1 MKLVLKAL
9 AGITVALACSVPASA
24 QTVFAGG
31 SPEAAKKARPH
42 KVELA
47 KRYAAYKVAG
57 MLGDRNFSALVERE
71 LAGKDK
77 AVMLKPLLNSYGA
90 TSTQASVA
98 AESLRSTDAAIRQT
112 KAIATET
119 DSVMDM
125 RLYTPKKFA
134 GKVDWKN
141 LLVAYPPTSK
151 KKEYAPVEAFDRK
164 GGSHILDGRTAPDVP
179 VLIVGI
185 NRTEAHRAGVALM
198 NKHLQAMGM
207 QSNKVASLSAPSA
220 LAASIE
226 TTKLDRIRLNN
237 DQEPWIS
244 GAAEIYAVV
253 SGVQPDQA
261 KATLTVVDMPYL
273 DYDGTDYTPNQ
284 IMIFWPEYR
293 FAAANVQLFEH
304 DDNTN
309 YKDLAVALAQGVTA
323 ILGAFAPTYAVI
335 GQVATAILQAMPA
348 NWFSNDDDY
357 VDSFYTLEKGR
368 FYSGYRGAAGNATIS
383 LSPYTLQEQ

>member
-1 MKLVLKAL
+1 MKLVLKAF
-9 AGITVALACSVPASA
+9 AGITVALALSIPASA
-24 QTVFAGG
+24 QTVYAGG
-31 SPEAAKKARPH
+31 NPEAAKKARPH
-42 KVELA
+42 KVEQA

-57 MLGDRNFSALVERE
+57 MLGDRQFSALVERE

-77 AVMLKPLLNSYGA
+77 AVMLKPLLNAYGA
-90 TSTQASVA
+90 TGAQASVA
-98 AESLRSTDAAIRQT
+98 AESLRSTDAVVRQS

-141 LLVAYPPTSK
+141 LLVAYPPTNK
-151 KKEYAPVEAFDRK
+151 KNEYAQVEAFDRN
-164 GGSHILDGRTAPDVP
+164 GGSHMLDGRTAPNVP
-179 VLIVGI
+179 VLIVGV

-198 NKHLQAMGM
+198 NKHLQALGM
-207 QSNKVASLSAPSA
+207 QSNKVASLSAPA
-220 LAASIE
+220 TLAGIE
-226 TTKLDRIRLNN
+226 TSKLDRIRLNN

-244 GAAEIYAVV
+244 GAAEIFAVV

-309 YKDLAVALAQGVTA
+309 YKDLAVALSQGVTA

-368 FYSGYRGAAGNATIS
+368 FYSGYKGAAGNATIS
-383 LSPYTLQEQ
+383 LSPYTLQQQ

>member
-1 MKLVLKAL
+1 MKLVLKAF
-9 AGITVALACSVPASA
+9 AGITVALALSIPASA

-31 SPEAAKKARPH
+31 APEAAKKARPH

-47 KRYAAYKVAG
+47 KRYAAYQVAG
-57 MLGDRNFSALVERE
+57 MLGDRQFSALVERE

-77 AVMLKPLLNSYGA
+77 AVMLKPLLNAYGA
-90 TSTQASVA
+90 TSAQASVA
-98 AESLRSTDAAIRQT
+98 AESLRSTDAVVRQS

-119 DSVMDM
+119 DGVMDM
-125 RLYTPKKFA
+125 RLYKPKKFA

-151 KKEYAPVEAFDRK
+151 KNEYAPVEAFDRN
-164 GGSHILDGRTAPDVP
+164 GGSHKLDGRTAPNVP
-179 VLIVGI
+179 VLIVGV

-207 QSNKVASLSAPSA
+207 QSNKVASLSAPA
-220 LAASIE
+220 TLAGIE
-226 TTKLDRIRLNN
+226 TSKLDRIRLNN

-244 GAAEIYAVV
+244 GAAEIFAVV

-309 YKDLAVALAQGVTA
+309 YKDLAVALSQGVTA

-383 LSPYTLQEQ
+383 LSPYTLQQQ